1 MQSQHLKLA
10 FFTLFVVLN
19 VNFCTGCSCSWMPL
33 ESLYCTSN
41 FVIKAKVLTELE
53 PPWQN
58 QGVPE
63 GVSTTTESWLSKYN
77 KYLEYTYEIE
87 IEDVYKSTPIYE
99 DAVKVITINGIGGCL
114 RRLHPGNTYFL
125 MGYVTSPTLSISH
138 CDVAYNLEYDWAE
151 ETAEGLI
158 SEPPVCGEPE
168 YYTLDEYLKNNNL
181 EKKNSVRSKLWR
193 KIFSNK

>member
-1 MQSQHLKLA
+1 MLN
-10 FFTLFVVLN
+10 FTKNIYIVR
-19 VNFCTGCSCSWMPL
+19 
-33 ESLYCTSN
+33 
-41 FVIKAKVLTELE
+41 
-53 PPWQN
+53 
-58 QGVPE
+58 
-63 GVSTTTESWLSKYN
+63 
-77 KYLEYTYEIE
+77 
-87 IEDVYKSTPIYE
+87 STPIYE

-168 YYTLDEYLKNNNL
+168 YYTLDEYLKVIVLTLPMNIHIVTSSL
-181 EKKNSVRSKLWR
+181 
-193 KIFSNK
+193 

>member
-1 MQSQHLKLA
+1 
-10 FFTLFVVLN
+10 
-19 VNFCTGCSCSWMPL
+19 MPL

-87 IEDVYKSTPIYE
+87 IEDVYK
-99 DAVKVITINGIGGCL
+99 
-114 RRLHPGNTYFL
+114 
-125 MGYVTSPTLSISH
+125 
-138 CDVAYNLEYDWAE
+138 
-151 ETAEGLI
+151 
-158 SEPPVCGEPE
+158 
-168 YYTLDEYLKNNNL
+168 
-181 EKKNSVRSKLWR
+181 
-193 KIFSNK
+193 